1 MCLGKRVGYMERDL
15 SPQSEAFKMHEATSK
30 MFQAVQKTT
39 FSFPWYA
46 MFSTPLY
53 RQFIQSARICHGFD
67 LFMIQFL
74 IVYLHWSFTLIR
86 VLFTRHLEHCRI
98 SSCSLFDSH
107 RVVEQLE

>member
-1 MCLGKRVGYMERDL
+1 MFIVLFEMVLYYCAAFGSVCFGKRVGYMEKDL

-53 RQFIQSARICHGFD
+53 RQFIQSARICHGLE
-67 LFMIQFL
+67 LFL
-74 IVYLHWSFTLIR
+74 
-86 VLFTRHLEHCRI
+86 
-98 SSCSLFDSH
+98 
-107 RVVEQLE
+107 